1 MTADVMPAR
10 RRATP
15 HVLFLYLAKAYFW
28 RFVVL
33 LVGVTLV
40 LQSLDLLANSDDIL
54 APAGAGIDSI
64 LKYTSLRI
72 PQILSLLT
80 PFIGLLASLITF
92 AQLNQHSEV
101 TIMKAAGLSAFHII
115 APLAF
120 VSGFIAV
127 GHFVLNETVL
137 VNANNELDYWE
148 DNNYALQLPPR
159 PENATNV
166 WATDGDTYIGVKGV
180 TKGGT
185 ILDDVTL
192 YRTNK
197 DGVLTELTTA
207 KFAAYVNNAWTLFD
221 VKTFQ
226 VAEHKEE
233 RKSILSWNTSLP
245 PDRFLALSVKP
256 DKVSFWTLLSTV
268 RELKQEGHS
277 VVLLDAWIHQ
287 KIANPLS
294 ILLMPLLASLVGFGV
309 YRSGHLFVR
318 FILGLGLGFSY
329 FVGDNLMLALGQ
341 FGTVPAFLAVWSPF
355 VLFLFLGLG
364 IVIYTEE

>member
-1 MTADVMPAR
+1 MTADVLPAR
-10 RRATP
+10 RRTAP
-15 HVLFLYLAKAYFW
+15 HVLFIYLAKSYFW

-33 LVGVTLV
+33 LIGITIV
-40 LQSLDLLANSDDIL
+40 LQTLDLLANSDDIL

-64 LKYTSLRI
+64 LKYSSLRI

-92 AQLNQHSEV
+92 ATLNQHSEV

-115 APLAF
+115 APLVF
-120 VSGFIAV
+120 VSAFISVA
-127 GHFVLNETVL
+127 HFALNETIL
-137 VNANNELDYWE
+137 VNANKELAYWQ
-148 DNNYALQLPPR
+148 DNNYALELPER

-166 WATDGDTYIGVKGV
+166 WALDGDTYISVNGV

-192 YRTNK
+192 YRIK
-197 DGVLTELTTA
+197 PDGMLTATTTA

-221 VKTFQ
+221 VKTFN
-226 VAEHKEE
+226 VANHQEE
-233 RKSILSWNTSLP
+233 TKSVMAWDTSLP
-245 PDRFLALSVKP
+245 PDRFLALSVEP

-268 RELKQEGHS
+268 HELNQEGHS
-277 VVLLDAWIHQ
+277 TILLSAWIYQ

-309 YRSGHLFVR
+309 YRSGHLFIR
-318 FILGLGLGFSY
+318 FIGGLALGFSY

-341 FGTVPAFLAVWSPF
+341 FGTVPPFLAVWAPF